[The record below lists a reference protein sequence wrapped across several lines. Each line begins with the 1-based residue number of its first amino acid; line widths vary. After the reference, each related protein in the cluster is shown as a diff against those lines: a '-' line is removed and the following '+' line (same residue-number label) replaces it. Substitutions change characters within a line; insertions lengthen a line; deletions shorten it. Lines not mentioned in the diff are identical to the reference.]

1 MKFTIAIESPD
12 EFEKKYENLLEQLE
26 FESDYKVINR
36 KVFTLFDTHPIFSLQ
51 FSKKFKDFPV
61 FRIVD
66 EYAGFDKF
74 NIDCYSYKRPKK
86 NVERNRANIK
96 ETPVFYCATDP
107 KLAIEESKFLDT
119 KIVFLSK
126 WNLNLENERYFP
138 IFYETRNRRSTISNM
153 MNDSIS
159 ELTKDWDE
167 EPKSWYLNKLK
178 KFTDLFTYDGNKFYN
193 ISSAIAHK
201 CLFEIGQLSKDSIL
215 VYPSVSKRGNKF
227 NFAIKPEFVDNKL
240 KCNLTSIAKVQLL
253 GKKINVISQAIIIDN
268 DIYWNDFSY
277 KEFFFNNKITLLING
292 NFINTINK
300 DKIIISKDSQLS
312 LDKLINSLI
321 STYYLNIKS
330 ALDFEVNEILFK
342 EVNSIKLKFVQ
353 LYFYFDDLTFDNLEK
368 IDMIHIEGYTTFFK
382 DILFCTKVENIN
394 NQIPST

>member
-1 MKFTIAIESPD
+1 MRFTTEIESPD
-12 EFEKKYENLLEQLE
+12 EFEKKYQNLLEQLR

-36 KVFTLFDTHPIFSLQ
+36 KVFSLFGTHPISSLQ
-51 FSKKFKDFPV
+51 FPNEFKDFPV

-74 NIDCYSYKRPKK
+74 NIDCYSYKRPKNK
-86 NVERNRANIK
+86 VERNRANIK
-96 ETPVFYCATDP
+96 ENPVFYCATDP

-138 IFYETRNRRSTISNM
+138 FFYETLNRRSTISNM

-159 ELTKDWDE
+159 EMTKDWDE

-178 KFTDLFTYDGNKFYN
+178 KFTDLFTYNGDKFYN
-193 ISSAIAHK
+193 TSSAIAHK

-227 NFAIKPEFVDNKL
+227 NFAIKPEFVDNKS
-240 KCNLTSIAKVQLL
+240 KCNLTSIAKVQLS
-253 GKKINVISQAIIIDN
+253 GRKINVISQAIIINN
-268 DIYWNDFSY
+268 DIYWDDFSY
-277 KEFFFNNKITLLING
+277 NELFFNKKITLLING
-292 NFINTINK
+292 NFINTTYK
-300 DKIIISKDSQLS
+300 DKIIIFKDKQLS
-312 LDKLINSLI
+312 LDKLINLLI

-330 ALDFEVNEILFK
+330 ALDLEVKEILFK
-342 EVNSIKLKFVQ
+342 EVSSMKLKFVRF
-353 LYFYFDDLTFDNLEK
+353 YFYFDDLTFDNLEK
-368 IDMIHIEGYTTFFK
+368 INMIHIEGYTTFSEN
-382 DILFCTKVENIN
+382 ILLCKKVENIP
-394 NQIPST
+394 II